1 MGASAVAV
9 ETLNMTRQQ
18 MHDINL
24 PISALPLLD
33 LLLPYLIRD
42 ANRMRDLLQLLNKHK
57 QPLDYEA
64 WNNTRQGFTAQYRT
78 VRIILDILTQWRDV
92 AKGTSQLQDVE
103 RLTSTAFEMQ
113 DLTDQV
119 LALNNCLGFS
129 DSAVSQDQ

>member
-1 MGASAVAV
+1 
-9 ETLNMTRQQ
+9 MTRQP

-33 LLLPYLIRD
+33 LLLPYLIKD

-57 QPLDYEA
+57 QPLDYES
-64 WNNTRQGFTAQYRT
+64 WNSTRMGFTAQYRT

-119 LALNNCLGFS
+119 LALNNHLGFN
-129 DSAVSQDQ
+129 DSAMRPEIPHE